1 MGHDK
6 ISDRGLILDIS
17 KGKLRQNKKAVI
29 GLIVIAVFSA
39 LALIIPSVGGWKIS
53 LALVLSSIVL
63 LSVYIALSFELV
75 HRAVIALFGAAM
87 IIIIVVTTGI
97 LTPADSFEFAINSI
111 DFNTIGLLL
120 GMMIIVAILAETGIF
135 QYIGIKL
142 SKISKGNLYLL
153 LVLLGTF
160 TGVSS
165 MFIDNVTSVLL
176 MVPVTI
182 SIFRILNVS
191 PIPFILAQV
200 LSSNVGGAATLIGDP
215 PNILIGSAANI
226 DFNSFIINMGPAVAI
241 SLAASLILLKLLF
254 RKDLKVKPQHL
265 DELMSRHE
273 DVFIAEKKGLLKKS
287 LAVLFVVIVLF
298 VILGGLHVE
307 PSLIALGGAGTLM
320 LITRA
325 NPERVFHE
333 VDWTTLIF
341 FAAIFIIIGGAVEA
355 GMIDILLKGTLG
367 ITGGEPWTTFFMII
381 WVSAIASAFVDN
393 IPFAATMIPLISTL
407 SQNESISAAF
417 GGFAI
422 NPLWWAL
429 ALGAGFG
436 GNGTLIGSSAGIIAV
451 GLAEKQGYTITFNR
465 FLKVGFPF
473 MISTTAIGSIV
484 LAIGILV
491 SM

>member
-1 MGHDK
+1 M
-6 ISDRGLILDIS
+6 ILDIS
-17 KGKLRQNKKAVI
+17 KSKLRQNRKAII
-29 GLIVIAVFSA
+29 GLTVIATLST
-39 LALIIPSVGGWKIS
+39 LALVIPSAAGWKIS
-53 LALVLSSIVL
+53 LALILTAIVL

-87 IIIIVVTTGI
+87 IIIIIVATGI
-97 LTPADSFEFAINSI
+97 IGAADSFEFAINSV

-120 GMMIIVAILAETGIF
+120 GMLIIVAILAETGIF

-142 SKISKGNLYLL
+142 SKISKGSLYTL

-160 TGVSS
+160 TAVSS

-200 LSSNVGGAATLIGDP
+200 LTSNVGGTATLIGDP

-226 DFNSFIINMGPAVAI
+226 DFNSFIIHLGPAVAI
-241 SLAASLILLKLLF
+241 SFAASLVLLRLLF
-254 RKDLKVKPQHL
+254 RKELKVKPQHL
-265 DELMSRHE
+265 DDLMRRDE
-273 DVFIAEKKGLLKKS
+273 DLFIAEKKGLMKKS
-287 LAVLFVVIVLF
+287 LAVLFAVIVLF
-298 VILGGLHVE
+298 VILGGFHVE
-307 PSLIALGGAGTLM
+307 PSIIALGGAGILM

-341 FAAIFIIIGGAVEA
+341 FAGIFIIIGGAVEA
-355 GMIDILLKGTLG
+355 GMIDMLSNGVLG
-367 ITGGEPWTTFFMII
+367 ITGGEPWSTFFMVI
-381 WVSAIASAFVDN
+381 WLSAIASAFVDN
-393 IPFAATMIPLISTL
+393 IPFAATMIPIISIL

-429 ALGAGFG
+429 ALGSGLG
-436 GNGTLIGSSAGIIAV
+436 GNGTVIGSSAGIIAV
-451 GLAEKQGYTITFNR
+451 GLAEKQGYNITFNR

-473 MISTTAIGSIV
+473 MILTTAIASIV
-484 LAIGILV
+484 LAIGIFV

>member
-1 MGHDK
+1 
-6 ISDRGLILDIS
+6 LILDIS
-17 KGKLRQNKKAVI
+17 KDNLRQNRKAVI
-29 GLIVIAVFSA
+29 GLIVIAALSA
-39 LALIIPSVGGWKIS
+39 LALVIPSVGDWKIS

-75 HRAVIALFGAAM
+75 HRAVIALFGAAVI
-87 IIIIVVTTGI
+87 IIIIVSTGI
-97 LTPADSFEFAINSI
+97 IGAADSFEFATNSI

-135 QYIGIKL
+135 QYVGIKL
-142 SKISKGNLYLL
+142 SKISKGSLFTL

-165 MFIDNVTSVLL
+165 MFIDNVTAVLL

-182 SIFRILNVS
+182 SVFRILNLS

-200 LSSNVGGAATLIGDP
+200 FTSNVGGAATLIGDP

-226 DFNSFIINMGPAVAI
+226 DFNSFIINLGPAVAL

-254 RKDLKVKPQHL
+254 RKDLKAKPQHL
-265 DELMSRHE
+265 NDLMSRDE
-273 DVFIAEKKGLLKKS
+273 NIFIAEKKGLMKKS
-287 LAVLFVVIVLF
+287 LVVLFAVIVLF
-298 VILGGLHVE
+298 VLLGGFHVE
-307 PSLIALGGAGTLM
+307 PSIIALGGAGTLM

-341 FAAIFIIIGGAVEA
+341 FAGIFIIIGGAVEA
-355 GMIDILLKGTLG
+355 GMIDILSEGALG
-367 ITGGEPWTTFFMII
+367 ITGGEPWTTFFVVI

-393 IPFAATMIPLISTL
+393 IPFAATMIPLISTI

-473 MISTTAIGSIV
+473 MIFTTAIGSIV

>member
-1 MGHDK
+1 
-6 ISDRGLILDIS
+6 LILDIS
-17 KGKLRQNKKAVI
+17 KGKLRQNRKAVI
-29 GLIVIAVFSA
+29 GLIVIAALSA

-75 HRAVIALFGAAM
+75 HRAVIALFGAAII
-87 IIIIVVTTGI
+87 IIIIVSTGI
-97 LTPADSFEFAINSI
+97 IGAADSFEFATNSI

-135 QYIGIKL
+135 QYVGIKL
-142 SKISKGNLYLL
+142 SKISRGSLYTL
-153 LVLLGTF
+153 LVLLGSF
-160 TGVSS
+160 TAVSS
-165 MFIDNVTSVLL
+165 MFIDNVTAVLL

-182 SIFRILNVS
+182 SVFRILNVS

-200 LSSNVGGAATLIGDP
+200 LTSNVGGAATLIGDP

-226 DFNSFIINMGPAVAI
+226 DFHSFIIQLGPAVGL

-273 DVFIAEKKGLLKKS
+273 GVFIAEKKGLMKKS
-287 LAVLFVVIVLF
+287 LAVLFAVIVLF
-298 VILGGLHVE
+298 VILGGYHVE
-307 PSLIALGGAGTLM
+307 PSIIALGGAGILM

-341 FAAIFIIIGGAVEA
+341 FAGIFIIIGGAEEA
-355 GMIDILLKGTLG
+355 GIIDILSKGALG
-367 ITGGEPWTTFFMII
+367 ITGGEPWSTFFVVI
-381 WVSAIASAFVDN
+381 WLSAIASAFVDN
-393 IPFAATMIPLISTL
+393 IPFTATMIPLISTL
-407 SQNESISAAF
+407 TQNESISAAF

-451 GLAEKQGYTITFNR
+451 GLSEKQGYTITFNR

-473 MISTTAIGSIV
+473 MIFTTAIGSMV
-484 LAIGILV
+484 LALGILI